1 MIYFNRY
8 EIEFRKMFLKAED
21 IFNEAAIENAIGS
34 VKSASP
40 QECPYCSS
48 KNINRNGKTRQRK
61 QRYICK
67 SCRKSF
73 SEMTGSPFMYSKK
86 PLEMW
91 IKYLF
96 CMKENLTLREITKYL
111 RICLTTSFHWRH
123 KILSVVGTQIKDC
136 ELSQNIDVHEMKM
149 KENFKGNHSKSPIL
163 WNERESVMILS
174 SNDSKG
180 NTFVKAPVKN
190 EITREVLDKV
200 LAPVIK
206 NGRVLGSPR
215 RQVYINFARDNNLM
229 LNMKGSRTYSVE
241 EMGVGKAHAQSLNFK
256 RFLYIFSGVASKY
269 ISHYINLFMMTVEN
283 KENIAQ
289 AILGKLIKGKKQLK
303 VYEFDKV
310 QFHGFKKV
318 S

>member
-8 EIEFRKMFLKAED
+8 EIEFRKMFLKPED
-21 IFNEAAIENAIGS
+21 LFNEAAIENALES

-40 QECPYCSS
+40 HECPSCSS
-48 KNINRNGKTRQRK
+48 KNISRNGKTRQRK

-96 CMKENLTLREITKYL
+96 CMKESLTLREITRYL
-111 RICLTTSFHWRH
+111 GICLTTSFYWRH

-136 ELSQNIDVHEMKM
+136 ELSKNIDVHEMKM
-149 KENFKGNHSKSPIL
+149 KENFKGNHSKKPTFM
-163 WNERESVMILS
+163 NERGSVMILS
-174 SNDSKG
+174 SNDSEG
-180 NTFVKAPVKN
+180 NNLVKAPVKN

-215 RQVYINFARDNNLM
+215 RQVYINFARDNNLI
-229 LNMKGSRTYSVE
+229 LNMKGSLTYSVE
-241 EMGVGKAHAQSLNFK
+241 GMNIGKAQAQSLSFK

-269 ISHYINLFMMTVEN
+269 ISYYINLFRITVEN

-289 AILGKLIKGKKQLK
+289 ALLNKLIRGKKQLK

-310 QFHGFKKV
+310 QFDGFKKA

>member
-8 EIEFRKMFLKAED
+8 EIEFRKMFLKPED
-21 IFNEAAIENAIGS
+21 IFNEDDIENARR
-34 VKSASP
+34 SAKP
-40 QECPYCSS
+40 ALPHKCPNCSS
-48 KNINRNGKTRQRK
+48 QNINRNGKTRQRK

-67 SCRKSF
+67 SCGKSF

-86 PLEMW
+86 SIEMW

-96 CMKENLTLREITKYL
+96 CMKESLTLREITRYL
-111 RICLTTSFHWRH
+111 GICLTTSFHWRH
-123 KILSVVGTQIKDC
+123 KILSVVGTQIKGC

-149 KENFKGNHSKSPIL
+149 KENFKGNHSKKPVFMD
-163 WNERESVMILS
+163 ERGSVMILS
-174 SNDSKG
+174 SKDSEG
-180 NTFVKAPVKN
+180 NTLVKAPVKN

-200 LAPVIK
+200 LVPVIK

-215 RQVYINFARDNNLM
+215 RQVYINFARDNNLI
-229 LNMKGSRTYSVE
+229 LNMKGSCTYSVE
-241 EMGVGKAHAQSLNFK
+241 GMNTGKAQAQSLSFK

-269 ISHYINLFMMTVEN
+269 ISYYIILFMITVES
-283 KENIAQ
+283 KENIAL
-289 AILGKLIKGKKQLK
+289 ALLSKLTRGKQQLK

-310 QFHGFKKV
+310 QFDGMKKV